1 MGKRKAKKVKIRVFD
16 KASQAKRNLKKNKTY
31 FGLIKNYAA
40 TLPEYKNNLI
50 AQNSPVLDDLNNLE
64 R

>member
-1 MGKRKAKKVKIRVFD
+1 MRPLKQKK
-16 KASQAKRNLKKNKTY
+16 LKKTKLI

-40 TLPEYKNNLI
+40 TLPEHKNNLI
-50 AQNSPVLDDLNNLE
+50 AQNSPVLDGLNNLE